1 MDNTSNT
8 EVKEVIEL
16 DDLIKLGIA
25 KGIIKFNSD
34 HSRITYFCKQEYS
47 TSFKN
52 PEEKVR
58 ASYFCEL
65 VLKYSYSPKNIDI
78 EVTVP
83 RRTPEDRADIVVYE
97 ENGSVYIVV
106 ECKKDSISDSEFRQ
120 AIEQVFGNAN
130 SLRSKYAIVIAGRT
144 RRAFDI
150 SGYPQNEREKNIIS
164 DIPIKYGKT
173 PKYRFIKGAPD
184 KELKVVPKDELIR
197 ALKKSHDT
205 IWQGGKLAPTAAFD
219 EVSKLLYCKLRD
231 EKDTR
236 NGDEYKFQIG
246 THESAEEV
254 FNRINTIYQK
264 AKNEDA
270 EVFKDDIHI
279 EPKIV
284 YNVVEHLQEI
294 SINKTFNFLSHSYQA
309 K

>member
-8 EVKEVIEL
+8 EIEELTYL
-16 DDLIKLGIA
+16 DELTKLGIA

-34 HSRITYFCKQEYS
+34 YSRITYFCKQEYS

-120 AIEQVFGNAN
+120 AIEQV
-130 SLRSKYAIVIAGRT
+130 
-144 RRAFDI
+144 
-150 SGYPQNEREKNIIS
+150 
-164 DIPIKYGKT
+164 
-173 PKYRFIKGAPD
+173 
-184 KELKVVPKDELIR
+184 
-197 ALKKSHDT
+197 
-205 IWQGGKLAPTAAFD
+205 
-219 EVSKLLYCKLRD
+219 
-231 EKDTR
+231 
-236 NGDEYKFQIG
+236 
-246 THESAEEV
+246 
-254 FNRINTIYQK
+254 
-264 AKNEDA
+264 
-270 EVFKDDIHI
+270 
-279 EPKIV
+279 
-284 YNVVEHLQEI
+284 
-294 SINKTFNFLSHSYQA
+294 
-309 K
+309 